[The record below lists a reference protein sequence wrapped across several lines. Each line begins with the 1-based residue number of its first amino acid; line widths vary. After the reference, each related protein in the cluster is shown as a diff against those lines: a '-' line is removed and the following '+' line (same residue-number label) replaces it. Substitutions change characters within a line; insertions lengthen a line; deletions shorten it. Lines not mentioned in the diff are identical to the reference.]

1 MLEGPEGGNDMVVI
15 GFVLLGAGLLIGVLL
30 ALTDPVM
37 LSRVNGEPAQGA
49 SGRHIGRHIGRSTGE
64 GTGEGVVRLPRREV
78 DGREERTAA

>member
-49 SGRHIGRHIGRSTGE
+49 SGRHIGRGAGE
-64 GTGEGVVRLPRREV
+64 GAGEGVVRLPRREV